1 MNIFIG
7 SLPALTNILYYNIF
21 FNYTIKIEIELM
33 QFDDNIHILKYLLRI
48 LLRNLARTG
57 RVQTEKTSL

>member
-7 SLPALTNILYYNIF
+7 SLANTLYYNIF

-33 QFDDNIHILKYLLRI
+33 QFDDNIHIFKYLLCI
-48 LLRNLARTG
+48 LLRNLAKTG

>member
-7 SLPALTNILYYNIF
+7 SLANTLYYNIF

>member
-1 MNIFIG
+1 MDIFIR
-7 SLPALTNILYYNIF
+7 SLSALANILYYDIF
-21 FNYTIKIEIELM
+21 LNYTIKIEIELM
-33 QFDDNIHILKYLLRI
+33 QFDDNKHILKYLLRI